1 VYRAS
6 QAQSRQN
13 TTKMPPDEDD
23 SVIATY
29 DVYISPRSPSATA
42 ETAPKPA
49 QNLYVLQYPS
59 HRPSSKPYSSS
70 RAQKPSSLRIKSSTG
85 VLEVDVPILTSDNYN
100 EQLGTQFGRA
110 MNESAK
116 AHPTTGSS
124 YGLAGGFAQN
134 HPGNQQINLN
144 DVPEHGMED
153 DSLRVQTLGGKL
165 DNAKSDRDPIY
176 MLATL
181 NQSSKAISLR
191 HLDGVVQMRPQLHH
205 IDAEEERKR
214 RAETATK
221 REKTDQSGAVNGAP
235 AKLETKA
242 IEMKLK
248 DSTKED
254 PKDRNLNLNA
264 RLLRDIQNDPWRKY
278 EWIEKDEEAYS
289 AMNGVGSINEVGE
302 EKPRLRSA
310 LDNEEWLNRMSS
322 PGIELRTRL
331 KGRDRERARRKRQER
346 QRNARAAEA
355 NSAAGGLPASGE
367 IEVGSETDSS
377 EEDEDDEEAD
387 IGPALGGTVDANV
400 ESEATRPKSPEPQIK
415 QEGDGG
421 SLDAADPVAVAP
433 KKRGRPPKNTESS

>member
-1 VYRAS
+1 
-6 QAQSRQN
+6 
-13 TTKMPPDEDD
+13 MPLEEDD
-23 SVIATY
+23 PVMASY
-29 DVYISPRSPSATA
+29 NVYISPHSPSTTS
-42 ETAPKPA
+42 ETPTKSA

-70 RAQKPSSLRIKSSTG
+70 RAQKPTSLRIKSNTG

-100 EQLGTQFGRA
+100 GQLGSQFGRA

-134 HPGNQQINLN
+134 HPGNQQVNLD

-153 DSLRVQTLGGKL
+153 DSLKVQTLGGKL
-165 DNAKSDRDPIY
+165 DGARTDRDPIY

-181 NQSSKAISLR
+181 NQSNKSISLR

-221 REKTDQSGAVNGAP
+221 REAKSEQSGNVNGGP
-235 AKLETKA
+235 VKLETKA

-248 DSTKED
+248 DSTRED

-264 RLLRDIQNDPWRKY
+264 RLLREIQNDPWRKY
-278 EWIEKDEEAYS
+278 EWIEKGEEAHS
-289 AMNGVGSINEVGE
+289 AMRGVGSVNGAGE
-302 EKPRLRSA
+302 EKARLKSA

-346 QRNARAAEA
+346 LRNARAAEA

-367 IEVGSETDSS
+367 IEVGSETESS
-377 EEDEDDEEAD
+377 EEEEGEEAD
-387 IGPALGGTVDANV
+387 IGPALVGGSGTVDANV

-421 SLDAADPVAVAP
+421 NVTAAGAVAAP
-433 KKRGRPPKNTESS
+433 RKRGRPPKNAGLSR